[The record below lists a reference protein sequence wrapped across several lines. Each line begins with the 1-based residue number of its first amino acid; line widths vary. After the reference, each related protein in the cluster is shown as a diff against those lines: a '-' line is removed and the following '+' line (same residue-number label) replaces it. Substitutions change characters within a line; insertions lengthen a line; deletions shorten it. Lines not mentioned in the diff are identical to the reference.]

1 MTLQEAYDIQSNF
14 WRKNGNYTDDDLFL
28 FTEASH
34 FLIEE
39 TGEPKFIFDL
49 GALYYDRREYDL
61 ALKYYEIAAEY
72 EYSPANLGLGYIW
85 YYGRTG
91 IVDYKKAFEYFSK
104 ERGDDNADYK
114 LADMYKNGYYV
125 EKDYDKYKELIE
137 GLYSRVKYTNNVQD
151 KLPEACLRLAEI
163 RLDEGD
169 KDEAIRLLRE
179 GKSMIGSRI
188 GFDPFFGNYN
198 IMRSFVDLLYNL
210 TEIDMNRCD
219 IFDSYYLLQKPCL
232 IVFEYE
238 GVQHTVRSVLEE
250 DGSISV
256 KYDGEKWYRT
266 PDDFLKKAEI
276 DGTRLTLAAWK
287 AKIKEVYYIV

>member
-1 MTLQEAYDIQSNF
+1 MNISEALDIQQNF
-14 WRKNGNYTDDDLFL
+14 WRKNGDYTEDEFFL

-39 TGEPKFIFDL
+39 TGEARFMADL
-49 GALYYDRREYDL
+49 GALYYERREYDL
-61 ALKYYEIAAEY
+61 ALKYYEMAAEY
-72 EYSPANLGLGYIW
+72 GSSFANLGLGYIW

-91 IVDYKKAFEYFSK
+91 TVDHKKAFEYFSK

-125 EKDYDKYKELIE
+125 EKDLRKYKEIIE
-137 GLYSRVKYTNNVQD
+137 ALYSRLKYTNNIQD
-151 KLPEACLRLAEI
+151 KLPEVCLRLAEI
-163 RLDEGD
+163 RLEEGD

-198 IMRSFVDLLYNL
+198 IMRSFVEQLYSL
-210 TEIDMNRCD
+210 TEFDVNKCD

-232 IVFEYE
+232 IVFEYK
-238 GVQHTVRSVLEE
+238 GIQHTVRSVPEE

-256 KYDGEKWYRT
+256 NYDDEKWYRT

-276 DGTRLTLAAWK
+276 NGCRLTLAPHK
-287 AKIKEVYYIV
+287 VKIKEVYYNV